1 MFVKKQAVVI
11 HEKDNVA
18 TCVDFFPAG
27 KVISYFRGGAE
38 EKIQLLQDIPLG
50 HKVAILPI
58 SRNEDIIKY
67 AESIGAA
74 TQDVKPGQHVH
85 VHNMESKRGRGDLN
99 AQGEE
104 K

>member
-1 MFVKKQAVVI
+1 MKKQAVVI

-27 KVISYFRGGAE
+27 STISYFRGGVE
-38 EKIQLLQDIPLG
+38 DNLKLLQDIPLG
-50 HKVAILPI
+50 HKVALCPI
-58 SRNEDIIKY
+58 SCHRDVIKY
-67 AESIGAA
+67 AESIGIA
-74 TQDVKPGQHVH
+74 TVDIEPGQHVH

-99 AQGEE
+99 PIGEV